1 MWALMAAGQKE
12 ERARVLF
19 QSEVEDMITD
29 VSQELFQLRSF
40 GSTSLSPQHL
50 NPTESLPFQLQQL
63 LSAPLRLTVSNSHAD
78 GLFGQ
83 SLSAGNDMQSTG
95 FLN

>member
-19 QSEVEDMITD
+19 QSEVEETITD
-29 VSQELFQLRSF
+29 ATQECLILAGRHLSVPNIKIQPDLSF
-40 GSTSLSPQHL
+40 FSFSSS
-50 NPTESLPFQLQQL
+50 SLPP
-63 LSAPLRLTVSNSHAD
+63 LSLTFINPHAD
-78 GLFGQ
+78 GLSGQ